1 MRGTELLDAME
12 HLDEDLVEEAD
23 QPPAA
28 KKSVPFQ
35 KILAS
40 AACLAVVAAAVALW
54 PVNLGSDTE
63 SSGVGHEEGMTFLSY
78 AGPLFPLTVLED
90 GDNLATERTLTM
102 DFSAAERAEE
112 VSFTD
117 TYLLESTSS
126 SDKTVKA
133 VYPLAGDF
141 TLENW
146 PKITVNGTEVDWT
159 LTAGDYAGTFSDVG
173 DGAYIGVNLEE
184 FCSWEGYD
192 GLLKDGSY
200 LQSAF
205 SDAPTLDTPVVVY
218 TVSDITGKE
227 DAKGNLFLSF
237 TRDADKTTVFTY
249 GFNSSGFDSEAGT
262 EYRGISFNEALRLKN
277 KSERYLIAV
286 GEDLQNL
293 QIGAGTPEGTNA
305 TVTRE
310 EMTIGEIL
318 EKIARLTY
326 STYTQ
331 GRAYIRSISDPISFS
346 TYDQAF
352 RRYFAIHSPLGT
364 SPKERYANGVLDD
377 MVQEIVGIQ
386 RVFYLCFP
394 LEIPAGSTVEVEI
407 TGIKDGSFDFDCY
420 GGDNVGVYGY
430 DLVTALGSD
439 LTFTKQ
445 SAAIEGYGEIEIV
458 RQNFGFDLE
467 RGITQVALDL
477 NTPHYW
483 LEVRKRPS

>member
-1 MRGTELLDAME
+1 MRGEELLDAME

-35 KILAS
+35 KILTA

-54 PVNLGSDTE
+54 PVNLGSNTE
-63 SSGVGHEEGMTFLSY
+63 TSGVGHEEGMTFLSY
-78 AGPLFPLTVLED
+78 AGPLFPLSVLEG
-90 GDNLATERTLTM
+90 GDDLAAERTLTM
-102 DFSAAERAEE
+102 DFSLAERAEE
-112 VSFTD
+112 VSVTD
-117 TYLLESTSS
+117 TYLLENTSS
-126 SDKTVKA
+126 SDKAVTA

-141 TLENW
+141 TLSKW
-146 PKITVNGTEVDWT
+146 PEITVNGTEVDWT
-159 LTAGDYAGTFSDVG
+159 LTAGDYIGTFSGVG
-173 DGAYIGVNLEE
+173 DGAFTSINLEE

-192 GLLKDGSY
+192 DLLKDGSY

-227 DAKGNLFLSF
+227 DAKGDLFLSF
-237 TRDADKTTVFTY
+237 TRDAGKTTVFTY

-310 EMTIGEIL
+310 EMTIGEVL

-331 GRAYIRSISDPISFS
+331 GRAFIRSISDHISFS
-346 TYDQAF
+346 TYNQALC
-352 RRYFAIHSPLGT
+352 RYFAIHSPLGT

-386 RVFYLCFP
+386 RIFYLCFS
-394 LEIPAGSTVEVEI
+394 LEIPASSTVEVEI
-407 TGIKDGSFDFDCY
+407 TVDKDGSFDFDCF
-420 GGDNVGVYGY
+420 GGENAGVYGY
-430 DLVTALGSD
+430 DLVTELGSD

-445 SAAIEGYGEIEIV
+445 SAAIEGYDEIEIV

-467 RGITQVALDL
+467 QGITKVALDPQV
-477 NTPHYW
+477 PHYW
-483 LEVRKRPS
+483 LEVRRRPS

>member
-1 MRGTELLDAME
+1 MRGAELLDAME

-35 KILAS
+35 KILTA

-54 PVNLGSDTE
+54 PVNLGSSTE

-78 AGPLFPLTVLED
+78 AGPLFPLSVLED

-117 TYLLESTSS
+117 AYLLENTSS
-126 SDKTVKA
+126 SDKAVTA

-159 LTAGDYAGTFSDVG
+159 LTAGDYAGSFSDVG

-192 GLLKDGSY
+192 NLLTDGSY
-200 LQSAF
+200 LKSAF
-205 SDAPTLDTPVVVY
+205 SDASTLDTPVVVY
-218 TVSDITGKE
+218 TVSDITGEE
-227 DAKGNLFLSF
+227 DAKGDLFWSF
-237 TRDADKTTVFTY
+237 TRDADKTTVLTY
-249 GFNSSGFDSEAGT
+249 GFNSSGVDSEAGT
-262 EYRGISFNEALRLKN
+262 EYRGISLHEALRLKD

-286 GEDLQNL
+286 GEDLANL
-293 QIGAGTPEGTNA
+293 QIGAGTPEGTSA
-305 TVTRE
+305 AVTRE
-310 EMTIGEIL
+310 EMTMGEVL
-318 EKIARLTY
+318 EEIASITY
-326 STYTQ
+326 SAHTGEHPY
-331 GRAYIRSISDPISFS
+331 ALPISDPISFS

-352 RRYFAIHSPLGT
+352 LRYFATYSPLGT
-364 SPKERYANGVLDD
+364 SPKERYADGRLDE
-377 MVQEIVGIQ
+377 MAQEMVGIQ

-407 TGIKDGSFDFDCY
+407 TGIKKGSFDFDCY

-430 DLVTALGSD
+430 DLVTALGSN

-483 LEVRKRPS
+483 LEVRKRAS

>member
-28 KKSVPFQ
+28 KKSVPFK

-54 PVNLGSDTE
+54 PVNLGSDTA

-78 AGPLFPLTVLED
+78 AGPLFPLSVLEGED
-90 GDNLATERTLTM
+90 DLAAERTHTM

-117 TYLLESTSS
+117 AYLLENTSS
-126 SDKTVKA
+126 SDKAVTA

-159 LTAGDYAGTFSDVG
+159 LTAGDYAGTFSHVG

-192 GLLKDGSY
+192 NLLTDGSY
-200 LQSAF
+200 LKSAF
-205 SDAPTLDTPVVVY
+205 SDAPTLDTPVAVY
-218 TVSDITGKE
+218 TVSDITGEE
-227 DAKGNLFLSF
+227 DAKGDLFLSF
-237 TRDADKTTVFTY
+237 TREADKTTVLTY

-286 GEDLQNL
+286 GEDLANL
-293 QIGAGTPEGTNA
+293 QIGAGTPEGTSA
-305 TVTRE
+305 AVTRE
-310 EMTIGEIL
+310 EMTMGEVL
-318 EKIARLTY
+318 EKIASITY
-326 STYTQ
+326 AAHT
-331 GRAYIRSISDPISFS
+331 GDRAYALPISDPISFS

-352 RRYFAIHSPLGT
+352 LRYFAIHSPLGA
-364 SPKERYANGVLDD
+364 SPKERYADGRLDE
-377 MVQEIVGIQ
+377 MAQEMVGIQ

-407 TGIKDGSFDFDCY
+407 TGIKKGSFDFDCY
-420 GGDNVGVYGY
+420 GGDNVGVFGYG
-430 DLVTALGSD
+430 LGSAVGST
-439 LTFTKQ
+439 LPFTKKYA
-445 SAAIEGYGEIEIV
+445 SN
-458 RQNFGFDLE
+458 RQPLFF
-467 RGITQVALDL
+467 
-477 NTPHYW
+477 
-483 LEVRKRPS
+483 

>member
-35 KILAS
+35 KILTA
-40 AACLAVVAAAVALW
+40 AACLAVVAAAAALW

-78 AGPLFPLTVLED
+78 AGPLFPLSVLEG
-90 GDNLATERTLTM
+90 GDDLAAERTLTM
-102 DFSAAERAEE
+102 DFSEAERAEE

-159 LTAGDYAGTFSDVG
+159 LTAGDYIGTFSGVG
-173 DGAYIGVNLEE
+173 DGAFTSVNLEE

-192 GLLKDGSY
+192 NLLTDGSY
-200 LQSAF
+200 LKSAF

-218 TVSDITGKE
+218 TVSDITGEE
-227 DAKGNLFLSF
+227 DAKGDLFLSF
-237 TRDADKTTVFTY
+237 TRDADKTTVLTY
-249 GFNSSGFDSEAGT
+249 GFNSSGVDSEAGT

-293 QIGAGTPEGTNA
+293 QIGAGTPEGASA

-331 GRAYIRSISDPISFS
+331 GRAYIRSISDHISFS
-346 TYDQAF
+346 TYNQALC
-352 RRYFAIHSPLGT
+352 RYFAIHSPLGT

-386 RVFYLCFP
+386 RIFYLCFS
-394 LEIPAGSTVEVEI
+394 LEISASSTVEVEI
-407 TGIKDGSFDFDCY
+407 TGIKEGSFDFDCF
-420 GGDNVGVYGY
+420 GGENVGVYGY
-430 DLVTALGSD
+430 DLVTALGSN
-439 LTFTKQ
+439 LPFTKQ
-445 SAAIEGYGEIEIV
+445 YAAIEGYGEIEIV

-483 LEVRKRPS
+483 LEVRKRAS

>member
-1 MRGTELLDAME
+1 MRGEELLDAME

-23 QPPAA
+23 QPPAV

-35 KILAS
+35 KILTA
-40 AACLAVVAAAVALW
+40 AACLAVVATAWALW
-54 PVNLGSDTE
+54 PRNLVSDTQTG
-63 SSGVGHEEGMTFLSY
+63 GVGHEEGMTFLSY
-78 AGPLFPLTVLED
+78 AGPLFPLSVLEG
-90 GDNLATERTLTM
+90 GDNLAAERTLTM
-102 DFSAAERAEE
+102 DFSQAERAEE
-112 VSFTD
+112 VSVTD
-117 TYLLESTSS
+117 TYLLKNTSS
-126 SDKTVKA
+126 SDKAMTA

-141 TLENW
+141 TLEKW
-146 PKITVNGTEVDWT
+146 PEITVNGTEVDWT
-159 LTAGDYAGTFSDVG
+159 LTAGDYAGTFSHVG

-218 TVSDITGKE
+218 TVSDITGEE
-227 DAKGNLFLSF
+227 DAKGDLFLSF
-237 TRDADKTTVFTY
+237 TRDADKTTVLTY
-249 GFNSSGFDSEAGT
+249 GFNSSGLDSETNT
-262 EYRGISFNEALRLKN
+262 EYRGISLHEALRLKTS
-277 KSERYLIAV
+277 SERYLIAV
-286 GEDLQNL
+286 GEDLVNL
-293 QIGAGTPEGTNA
+293 QIGAGTPEGSSA

-310 EMTIGEIL
+310 EMTMGEVL
-318 EKIARLTY
+318 EEIASITY
-326 STYTQ
+326 SAHTGEHPYALPI
-331 GRAYIRSISDPISFS
+331 GDPISFS
-346 TYDQAF
+346 TYEQAF
-352 RRYFAIHSPLGT
+352 CRYFAIHSPLGT
-364 SPKERYANGVLDD
+364 SPKDRYADGRLDE
-377 MVQEIVGIQ
+377 MAQEMVGIQ

-407 TGIKDGSFDFDCY
+407 TGIKNGSFDFDCY

-430 DLVTALGSD
+430 DLVTALGSN

-467 RGITQVALDL
+467 QGITKVALDL

-483 LEVRKRPS
+483 LEVRKRAS